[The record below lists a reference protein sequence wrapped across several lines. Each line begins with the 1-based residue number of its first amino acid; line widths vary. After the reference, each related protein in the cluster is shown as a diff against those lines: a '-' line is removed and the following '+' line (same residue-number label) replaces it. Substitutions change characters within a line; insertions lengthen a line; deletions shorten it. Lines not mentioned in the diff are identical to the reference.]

1 LKRSFARSTAGPPSQ
16 LPDLLVRLREGL
28 SRQVGVALA
37 EIKVELAYRFEF
49 FSAIFGTLITTV
61 LLYLLWTA
69 VYQSATSIEMSYQQ
83 LITYLVLGQAF
94 SFGRPGQRRVIARI
108 GGNIRSGNI
117 ALDLVRPI
125 DYQLLHF
132 SNTLASYLV
141 ETLLVSLPSYALALL
156 LFGIDGPASWEA
168 AAGFVVSMA
177 GAFLLVFSLD
187 FFIGLMAF
195 WTYSVWGLTYAKMA
209 VVDVFAGT
217 IVPLS
222 LFPGWLG
229 RVAMALP
236 FRGIAYVPLSIY
248 TGAIRGAE
256 IWSNILGQL
265 AWAAALILLTRL
277 LWLRA
282 LRRLVLQGG

>member
-1 LKRSFARSTAGPPSQ
+1 LKGSFARSTAAPTAR
-16 LPDLLVRLREGL
+16 LLELIGGLREGL
-28 SRQVGVALA
+28 GRHWGIALVA
-37 EIKVELAYRFEF
+37 IKGELAYRFEF
-49 FSAIFGTLITTV
+49 FSAIVGTLLATV
-61 LLYLLWTA
+61 LLYFLWRA
-69 VYQSATSIEMSYQQ
+69 VYESAVSMEMSYQQ
-83 LITYLVLGQAF
+83 LITYVVLGQAF
-94 SFGRPGQRRVIARI
+94 SFGRMGQRRIIMRI

-117 ALDLVRPI
+117 ALDLVRPT

-132 SNTLASYLV
+132 SSTLAAYV
-141 ETLLVSLPSYALALL
+141 AETLMVSLPSYALALL
-156 LFGIDGPASWEA
+156 LFGIDAPASWEA
-168 AAGFVVSMA
+168 AAGFIASLG

-195 WTYSVWGLTYAKMA
+195 WTYSIWGLAYAKIA
-209 VVDVFAGT
+209 VVDILAGT

-222 LFPGWLG
+222 LFPGWLE

-256 IWSNILGQL
+256 IWSNILAQL

-277 LWLRA
+277 IWLRA
-282 LRRLVLQGG
+282 RRRLVVQGG